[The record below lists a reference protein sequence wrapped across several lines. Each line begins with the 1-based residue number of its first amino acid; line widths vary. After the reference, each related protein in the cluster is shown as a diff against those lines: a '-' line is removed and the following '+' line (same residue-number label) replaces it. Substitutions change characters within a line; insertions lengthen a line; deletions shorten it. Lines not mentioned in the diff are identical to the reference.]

1 MDRFPRS
8 DSIVQQ
14 TRSGLQTY
22 MAQVYGWM
30 TVGLLL
36 TAFIAWYAANTP
48 ELMMFIFS
56 SKITFFGL
64 IIAQLALVF
73 VLVAKILVL
82 SELQL
87 RDTPMIAAL
96 AAACA
101 AGRGCSVLLMF
112 GHRYARDEGLGNLFI
127 GKVSGRDTFVTLII
141 TALVT
146 VALLGAQGV
155 LALLVTMV
163 AIYLLGWLL
172 KRTLG
177 GQTGDTLG
185 AAIELGEVI
194 FLLAL
199 L

>member
-1 MDRFPRS
+1 
-8 DSIVQQ
+8 
-14 TRSGLQTY
+14 
-22 MAQVYGWM
+22 
-30 TVGLLL
+30 
-36 TAFIAWYAANTP
+36 
-48 ELMMFIFS
+48 
-56 SKITFFGL
+56 
-64 IIAQLALVF
+64 
-73 VLVAKILVL
+73 
-82 SELQL
+82 
-87 RDTPMIAAL
+87 
-96 AAACA
+96 
-101 AGRGCSVLLMF
+101 MF
-112 GHRYARDEGLGNLFI
+112 GHRDARDEGQGNLFI
-127 GKVSGRDTFVTLII
+127 GKVSAKDTLITLSI
-141 TALVT
+141 TALLA